1 MIAEK
6 LISDGIASVTSS
18 EKGQMALNRMDVFR
32 VSHIPV
38 VNDNQYLGLVSDKL
52 IYDLNLNDVV
62 LETILDKL
70 DTTHAHKDQHIF
82 EVAILMYKLKLS
94 VLPVLNDDHYYIG
107 AITLYDL
114 ARRFAKLFS
123 LQEIG
128 GVIVLEM
135 NENEYSLTEISK
147 IAESNGYK
155 ILSFFLDR
163 KSGTHSLDVI
173 MKLDKDELSALIQAF
188 MRYNYTVKAVYLDQS
203 MLTDLYMERYE
214 QFMKYMN
221 L

>member
-1 MIAEK
+1 LIAEK
-6 LISDGIASVTSS
+6 LISDGIASVTSA
-18 EKGQMALNRMDVFR
+18 EMGQKALTRMDVFR
-32 VSHIPV
+32 VYHIPV

-52 IYDLNLNDVV
+52 IYDLNLNEVV
-62 LETILDKL
+62 LETVLDKL

-82 EVAILMYKLKLS
+82 EVAILMYNLKLS
-94 VLPVLNDDHYYIG
+94 VLPVLDDDHYYIG
-107 AITLYDL
+107 SITLYDL

-135 NENEYSLTEISK
+135 NEYDYSLTEISK
-147 IAESNGYK
+147 IAESNGYR
-155 ILSFFLDR
+155 ILSIFLDR
-163 KSGTHSLDVI
+163 KSGTHALDVI

-188 MRYNYTVKAVYLDQS
+188 MRYNYTLKAVYLDQS
-203 MLTDLYMERYE
+203 MLSDLYMERYE

>member
-38 VNDNQYLGLVSDKL
+38 VNDNQYLGIISDKL

-70 DTTHAHKDQHIF
+70 ETTHAHKDQHIF

-163 KSGTHSLDVI
+163 KSGTHTLDVI

>member
-1 MIAEK
+1 LIAEK

-32 VSHIPV
+32 VYHIPV

-52 IYDLNLNDVV
+52 IYDLNLNEVV
-62 LETILDKL
+62 LETVLDKL

-82 EVAILMYKLKLS
+82 EVAILMYNLKLS
-94 VLPVLNDDHYYIG
+94 VLPVLDDDHYYIG

-123 LQEIG
+123 LQEMG

-155 ILSFFLDR
+155 ILSFFIDR
-163 KSGTHSLDVI
+163 KSGTHTLDVI

>member
-1 MIAEK
+1 
-6 LISDGIASVTSS
+6 
-18 EKGQMALNRMDVFR
+18 
-32 VSHIPV
+32 
-38 VNDNQYLGLVSDKL
+38 
-52 IYDLNLNDVV
+52 
-62 LETILDKL
+62 
-70 DTTHAHKDQHIF
+70 
-82 EVAILMYKLKLS
+82 
-94 VLPVLNDDHYYIG
+94 
-107 AITLYDL
+107 
-114 ARRFAKLFS
+114 

-163 KSGTHSLDVI
+163 KSGTHTLDVI

-188 MRYNYTVKAVYLDQS
+188 MRYKYTVKAVYLDQS

>member
-1 MIAEK
+1 LIAEK

>member
-6 LISDGIASVTSS
+6 LISEGIASVTSS

>member
-1 MIAEK
+1 
-6 LISDGIASVTSS
+6 
-18 EKGQMALNRMDVFR
+18 MALNRMDVFR

>member
-1 MIAEK
+1 LIAEK
-6 LISDGIASVTSS
+6 LISEGIASVTSA
-18 EKGQMALNRMDVFR
+18 EMGQKALTRMDVFR
-32 VSHIPV
+32 VYHIPV

-52 IYDLNLNDVV
+52 IYDLNLNEVV
-62 LETILDKL
+62 LETVLDKL

-82 EVAILMYKLKLS
+82 EVAILMYNLKLS
-94 VLPVLNDDHYYIG
+94 VLPVLDDDHYYIG
-107 AITLYDL
+107 SITLYDL

-135 NENEYSLTEISK
+135 NEYDYSLTEISK
-147 IAESNGYK
+147 IAESNGYR
-155 ILSFFLDR
+155 ILSIFLDR
-163 KSGTHSLDVI
+163 KSGTHALDVI

-203 MLTDLYMERYE
+203 MLSDLYMERYE